1 MRDAPIENDIAIVIL
16 PGDWTGPE
24 CYYPATVKR
33 KDIINRL
40 LMLGNPEI
48 SETDAHVDIPRQGV
62 VGITFGHDNT
72 LSLES
77 ADVGLDS
84 LNRNPFCLGSEDQ

>member
-1 MRDAPIENDIAIVIL
+1 
-16 PGDWTGPE
+16 
-24 CYYPATVKR
+24 
-33 KDIINRL
+33 
-40 LMLGNPEI
+40 MLGNPEI